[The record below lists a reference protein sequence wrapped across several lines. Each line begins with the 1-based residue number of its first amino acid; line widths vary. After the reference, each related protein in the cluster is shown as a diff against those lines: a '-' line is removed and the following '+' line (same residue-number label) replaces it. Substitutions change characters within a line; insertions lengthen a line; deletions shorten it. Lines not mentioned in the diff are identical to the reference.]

1 MDNIKQVV
9 KDVRFLIATNCCD
22 ETIQS
27 RIENFINEREQA
39 LRIHDVSHQRELLLA
54 YEKSLQPKT
63 WFMSSNEAKCRI
75 DDFLAN
81 NCG

>member
-9 KDVRFLIATNCCD
+9 KDVRFLIATDCCD

-39 LRIHDVSHQRELLLA
+39 LRIHDVVGRSEQLKAFMHFAEFAKQEYGLHIPLNLMKE
-54 YEKSLQPKT
+54 YVKSL
-63 WFMSSNEAKCRI
+63 
-75 DDFLAN
+75 
-81 NCG
+81 

>member
-9 KDVRFLIATNCCD
+9 KDVRFLISTNCCD

-39 LRIHDVSHQRELLLA
+39 LHIHDVSVSVCDFVWHNSDIVTNL
-54 YEKSLQPKT
+54 
-63 WFMSSNEAKCRI
+63 KCRE
-75 DDFLAN
+75 
-81 NCG
+81 CGSNVSQY